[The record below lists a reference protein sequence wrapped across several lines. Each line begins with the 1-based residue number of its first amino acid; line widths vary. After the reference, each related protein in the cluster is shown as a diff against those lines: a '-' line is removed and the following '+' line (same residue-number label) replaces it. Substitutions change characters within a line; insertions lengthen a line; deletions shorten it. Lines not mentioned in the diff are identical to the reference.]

1 MVNTSQQ
8 VGGSIGTA
16 LLNTIAATATTA
28 YVTAHVPPTPGVI
41 ADGAIAGFAAA
52 YFWSGMFFA
61 AGAVISGVLFR
72 TKADNAR
79 RAAARA
85 ASAGAGDIESAAE
98 PVVAH

>member
-1 MVNTSQQ
+1 MRATAFFRFGVSVAALCAGTAGLAQQ
-8 VGGSIGTA
+8 V
-16 LLNTIAATATTA
+16 
-28 YVTAHVPPTPGVI
+28 GVI